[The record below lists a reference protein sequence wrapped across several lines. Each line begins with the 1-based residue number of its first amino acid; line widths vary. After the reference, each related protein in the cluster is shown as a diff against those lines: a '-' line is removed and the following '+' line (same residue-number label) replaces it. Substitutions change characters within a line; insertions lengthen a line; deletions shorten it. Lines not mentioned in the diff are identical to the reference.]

1 MVLTGTVDH
10 KVNTISLKTQELDLV
25 SLDTITGVAQ
35 TTAMLWV
42 VNLSGVV
49 SLFLKHQASKK
60 FLNSLYWIPSHVLP
74 SLISVYVI
82 LKLRNKAILDISSD
96 FTSETMTQIDQ
107 EVHGVLGLLAGVSE
121 QAIAVQMEVSVLV
134 SLCCCCC
141 CCCYCSYCWEEG
153 RKRCVWGGEGCNW
166 SW

>member
-1 MVLTGTVDH
+1 MDVDLCTMVNCCFQKDRLSTITFDTILAMVLTGTVDH

-42 VNLSGVV
+42 VNLSGV
-49 SLFLKHQASKK
+49 
-60 FLNSLYWIPSHVLP
+60 
-74 SLISVYVI
+74 
-82 LKLRNKAILDISSD
+82 AILDISSD

-121 QAIAVQMEVSVLV
+121 QAIAVQMEATETATVTPPLAIGKDMVQTTQKSTVQ
-134 SLCCCCC
+134 LC
-141 CCCYCSYCWEEG
+141 SSET
-153 RKRCVWGGEGCNW
+153 RRR
-166 SW
+166 